1 MRLLI
6 GLLIQMLSDLHLLML
21 KHFGLRLLM
30 RLRLHL
36 LKHFGLL
43 LLSLMLIGLH

>member
-6 GLLIQMLSDLHLLML
+6 GLLIQKLSDLHLLML
-21 KHFGLRLLM
+21 KPIDLRSLM
-30 RLRLHL
+30 HLRLHL

-43 LLSLMLIGLH
+43 LLSLMLIG

>member
-6 GLLIQMLSDLHLLML
+6 GLLIQKRIDLHLLML
-21 KHFGLRLLM
+21 KHFGLRSLM
-30 RLRLHL
+30 HLRLHL

-43 LLSLMLIGLH
+43 LLSLMLIG